1 MFTKKINLRLEKI
14 KMNQVR
20 EQWLAQELR
29 QQLEEHDRILE
40 ETQAELHELIKL
52 YNEVLNNENDK

>member
-1 MFTKKINLRLEKI
+1 
-14 KMNQVR
+14 MNQVR

-40 ETQAELHELIKL
+40 ETQEELHELIKL